1 MKKNKKLCIIV
12 LFLLYTTSDLQAIVF
27 ERRKSFKDDIF
38 EYYFLVA
45 PIERPGF
52 GSLITIGSI
61 VNNIPVPWIDDGRF
75 NFIGG
80 FGKGKGENE
89 FEGEDIKSTIASN

>member
-61 VNNIPVPWIDDGRF
+61 VNNIPVPWIEDGRF
-75 NFIGG
+75 NL
-80 FGKGKGENE
+80 
-89 FEGEDIKSTIASN
+89 IAYPKN

>member
-1 MKKNKKLCIIV
+1 MLLLSYDLHAII
-12 LFLLYTTSDLQAIVF
+12 F

-52 GSLITIGSI
+52 GSLITVGAI
-61 VNNIPVPWIDDGRF
+61 VSNRNIF
-75 NFIGG
+75 
-80 FGKGKGENE
+80 
-89 FEGEDIKSTIASN
+89 